1 MTKQKHDSLQIWFER
16 HVNGYRNAD
25 GVLPAALELKY
36 RHSRRVADNARLIAH
51 MLGWEQAE
59 ISTAERCGLIHDI
72 GRFSQHLCYG
82 SFHDADTVDHGRAG
96 RLLLDEEGVPSLLGD
111 DEWQK
116 ISCAVEYH
124 NKQVSDIPH
133 DLPHQ
138 AVLLLNLI
146 RDADKLDI
154 MDLVINSVS
163 DNGFKELPDMLP
175 HITPGR
181 ELTSEV
187 IEEILKTKTVS
198 VVKLRTVTDF
208 LMMMVSW
215 FYDFNYAPSLIL
227 AGDRRILE
235 RIEKE
240 LPEHE
245 YIRDLLSD
253 VKILFK
259 NNAEKIESNRKGK

>member
-1 MTKQKHDSLQIWFER
+1 
-16 HVNGYRNAD
+16 
-25 GVLPAALELKY
+25 
-36 RHSRRVADNARLIAH
+36 VADNACLIAQ
-51 MLGWEQAE
+51 MLGWGQAE
-59 ISTAERCGLIHDI
+59 VFTAESCGLIHDI
-72 GRFSQHLCYG
+72 GRFPQHLRYG

-96 RLLLDEEGVPSLLGD
+96 RLLLQEEGMPSLLKD

-124 NKQVSDIPH
+124 NKKVSDIPH
-133 DLPHQ
+133 DLSYHS
-138 AVLLLNLI
+138 VLLLKLI

-181 ELTSEV
+181 ELTPEV
-187 IEEILKTKTVS
+187 IEEIVTTKMVS
-198 VVKLRTVTDF
+198 VANLRTVADF

-215 FYDFNYAPSLIL
+215 FYDFNYAPSLSL
-227 AGDRRILE
+227 AAGRRILE

-245 YIRDLLSD
+245 SVRDLLND
-253 VKILFK
+253 VKTLFK
-259 NNAEKIESNRKGK
+259 NNAEKIESGGKEQ

>member
-1 MTKQKHDSLQIWFER
+1 MTQDSKTFLNDWFER
-16 HVNGYRNAD
+16 DVNRYRNAD

-36 RHSRRVADNARLIAH
+36 YHSRRVADNARLIAQ
-51 MLGWEQAE
+51 MLGWGQTDILLAE
-59 ISTAERCGLIHDI
+59 SCGLIHDI
-72 GRFSQHLCYG
+72 GRFSQHLSYG

-96 RLLLDEEGVPSLLGD
+96 RLLLEEEGIPAHLNYN
-111 DEWQK
+111 EWLK
-116 ISCAVEYH
+116 ISHAVEYH
-124 NKQVSDIPH
+124 NKKVSDIP
-133 DLPHQ
+133 DNLPSD
-138 AVLLLNLI
+138 AVLLLKLI

-163 DNGFKELPDMLP
+163 ANGFKELPDMLP

-181 ELTSEV
+181 ELTSVV

-198 VVKLRTVTDF
+198 VTNLRSVTDF

-227 AGDRRILE
+227 AGNRRILE

-245 YIRDLLSD
+245 SISDLLSD

-259 NNAEKIESNRKGK
+259 NNAEKIESGRKEK